1 MNNPILRVENLSVL
15 LKDNKRKI
23 LSDISF
29 EVNQNDVLALMGFNG
44 CGKSTILRAIAG
56 TMMKGHKCDYE
67 IISGSIYFCGENIL
81 NFNNK
86 KLEDYRL
93 KIAYIKQEDRYF
105 PGATVGMLV
114 EDRLSAVGLKMTEK
128 EIKQSINDFFPKDD
142 DNTVTFDSEPE
153 KLSGGQKKLLSIF
166 LETISKPNASLYLID
181 EPLNNLDFKI
191 AGMVS
196 NLINKIHLQNRNSA
210 IILVTHCRIIT
221 CINRAIELKKG
232 LIVNN
237 NAKYECHNCY
247 GYADECGMY
256 EK

>member
-1 MNNPILRVENLSVL
+1 MENPILRVDKLSVL
-15 LKDNKRKI
+15 IKENKRKI

-44 CGKSTILRAIAG
+44 CGKSTILRAVAG
-56 TMMKGHKCDYE
+56 TMLKGRKCDYE
-67 IISGSIYFCGENIL
+67 IVSGAIYFCGENIL

-93 KIAYIKQEDRYF
+93 KIAYIKQEDKYF

-114 EDRLSAVGLKMTEK
+114 EDRLSAAGIKKSEND
-128 EIKQSINDFFPKDD
+128 IKQEIDDFFPKEDD
-142 DNTVTFDSEPE
+142 YTVTFDSEPE

-166 LETISKPNASLYLID
+166 LETISKPDALLYLID
-181 EPLNNLDFKI
+181 EPLNNLDFKN

-196 NLINKIHLQNRNSA
+196 NLINKIHLKNSKSA

-221 CINRAIELKKG
+221 CINRAIELKNG
-232 LIVNN
+232 AIINN

-247 GYADECGMY
+247 GDADDCGMY
-256 EK
+256 ER